1 VGCQAKIQPMK
12 PKLEGGCAC
21 GAVRYRLG
29 DAPMFVNCC
38 HCTSC
43 QRETGGAFVINAI
56 IETSRVDL
64 LEGRTEPV
72 ATPSESGRGQIIHR
86 CPACHVALWS
96 HYGGR
101 TPVAFVRA
109 GTLDDAAAIK
119 PGAFIF
125 TRSKL
130 PWVTLPADI
139 PAFEVYYEMETL
151 WPPES
156 RARRAAAL
164 AGG

>member
-1 VGCQAKIQPMK
+1 MDTR
-12 PKLEGGCAC
+12 LEGGCTC

-29 DAPMFVNCC
+29 AAPMFVNCC
-38 HCTSC
+38 HCTWC

-56 IETSRVDL
+56 IETARIEVTKGAG
-64 LEGRTEPV
+64 EAVP
-72 ATPSESGRGQIIHR
+72 TPSESGRGQIIHR

-101 TPVAFVRA
+101 TATAFVRA
-109 GTLDDAAAIK
+109 GTLDDAGAVT

-130 PWVTLPADI
+130 PWVVLPPEI
-139 PAFEVYYEMETL
+139 PAFEIYYEMEML

-156 RARRAAAL
+156 QARRAAAL
-164 AGG
+164 AQG